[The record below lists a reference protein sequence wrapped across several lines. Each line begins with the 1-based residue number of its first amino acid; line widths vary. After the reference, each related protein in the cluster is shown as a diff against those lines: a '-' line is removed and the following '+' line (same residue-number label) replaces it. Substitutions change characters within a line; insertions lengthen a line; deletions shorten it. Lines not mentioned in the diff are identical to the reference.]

1 MSEISKEYAKAL
13 FMLAAENNHEERY
26 GKALDFLAD
35 IFLEN
40 PQYIQFL
47 SHPGISLE
55 ERFDALEKAFSGA
68 LPTEV
73 LSFVKLL
80 CEKNDIKQFDQCVT
94 EYKNMLSEIKQ
105 SSNAKVTSAIE
116 LTENEKEAL
125 IKKLETISG
134 HSVTL
139 TCCVDE
145 SILGGLIV
153 EMDGKMVDAS
163 MKGHLKDVKDVMEK

>member
-13 FMLAAENNHEERY
+13 FMLAAENNHEEHY
-26 GKALDFLAD
+26 GKALDSLTD

-40 PQYIQFL
+40 PQYTALL
-47 SHPGISLE
+47 SHPGIPLK

-80 CEKNDIKQFDQCVT
+80 CEKNHIKHFDQCVQ

-105 SSNAKVTSAIE
+105 SSNAKVTSAVA
-116 LTENEKEAL
+116 LTEKEKEAL

-139 TCCVDE
+139 ACFVDA

-153 EMDGKMVDAS
+153 EMDGKMVNAS
-163 MKGHLKDVKDVMEK
+163 IKGHLKDVKDVIEK

>member
-13 FMLAAENNHEERY
+13 FMLAAENNYEEQY
-26 GKALDFLAD
+26 GKALDSITE

-47 SHPGISLE
+47 SHPGISLK
-55 ERFDALEKAFSGA
+55 ERFDALEKAFSGV

-73 LSFVKLL
+73 LSFLKLL

-105 SSNAKVTSAIE
+105 ASNAKVTSAVA
-116 LTENEKEAL
+116 LTEREKEAL
-125 IKKLETISG
+125 IKKLEAISG
-134 HSVTL
+134 RSVTL
-139 TCCVDE
+139 TCFVDE

-153 EMDGKMVDAS
+153 EMDGKIVDAS
-163 MKGHLKDVKDVMEK
+163 MKGHLKDIKDVMEK